1 MRRAAAAGAA
11 LVLAGGLAPV
21 VSPIGVGVGAATA
34 AEAVAIPFDFD
45 GDGYAD
51 LAVGVP
57 GESLRGKRAAGAVQ
71 VLYGSAS
78 GITDHDQLWH
88 QGRKGVKGAL
98 EKGDGFGTVLTSSD
112 FDADGFADL
121 AIGIP
126 REGIGG
132 RPAVGAVQVLYGSP
146 EGLTAS
152 GDQILAPGQARGA
165 RQERGG

>member
-71 VLYGSAS
+71 VPDGSS
-78 GITDHDQLWH
+78 
-88 QGRKGVKGAL
+88 R
-98 EKGDGFGTVLTSSD
+98 
-112 FDADGFADL
+112 
-121 AIGIP
+121 
-126 REGIGG
+126 
-132 RPAVGAVQVLYGSP
+132 
-146 EGLTAS
+146 GLTARAPRCGTKVEAFPWPLRLALAMPGPGLTS
-152 GDQILAPGQARGA
+152 GSQGVAV
-165 RQERGG
+165 E